1 MATDLLAKIRGELD
15 ERMAQLRPLLSE
27 YERLVAAADA
37 LAAMDTTDTAP
48 EAPPAQAPPL
58 PERAPEA
65 PSAPAAP
72 TRRRGRLPR
81 GSAAGTFAL
90 AMSLRTTPVIQPAG
104 LMPAARAY
112 KPAPPRPTA
121 QELIERAPAPPSAV
135 ERNGRAAPAPG
146 DGDLAPTRKPA
157 PPAAVQQAIL
167 AALEHGSHT
176 ASELV
181 MVTAMSTREIRGSL
195 RRLAGRGA
203 IAKVK
208 RRGDGKGAY
217 ALPAAAAAHV

>member
-1 MATDLLAKIRGELD
+1 VATDLLAKIRGELD

-37 LAAMDTTDTAP
+37 LAAVDTRDTAP
-48 EAPPAQAPPL
+48 EAPPAQAPPT
-58 PERAPEA
+58 PERAPRA
-65 PSAPAAP
+65 PRVPRAPAAP
-72 TRRRGRLPR
+72 APLRERPPR

-181 MVTAMSTREIRGSL
+181 MVTAMSTPEIRGSL
-195 RRLAGRGA
+195 SRRGA

-217 ALPAAAAAHV
+217 ALPAAAAHV